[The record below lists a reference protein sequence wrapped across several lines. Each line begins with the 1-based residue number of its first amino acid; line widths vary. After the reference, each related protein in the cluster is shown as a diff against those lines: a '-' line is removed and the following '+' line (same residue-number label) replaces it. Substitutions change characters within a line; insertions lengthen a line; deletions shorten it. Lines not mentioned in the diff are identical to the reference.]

1 MIRFEGVSKI
11 YSTDVVLKNISWEI
25 KKGEK
30 VGLVGSNGAG
40 KSTQFKILIGE
51 EEQTSGT
58 IIKEGNPKIAHLKQE
73 FDCNLNF
80 SVRQELESSFKDIQI
95 VAIKLLEIENKMKSL
110 DIKKNSDELEIF
122 VNQLAKYQ
130 AKFEALGGYK
140 MQSDVEKILP
150 KLGFS
155 IEDADKLVGNFSG
168 GWQMKVALGK
178 IILQKPDLLLLDE
191 PTNHLDLETIF
202 WLEEYLSSLK
212 IAVIIISHDRYFLD
226 KLCKKIIFVD
236 RGTSETYNGNY
247 SFFVEQKSLNEES
260 QNKAYQLQ
268 QKEIELQKRYIDRF
282 RASATRSSQAKSREK
297 QLKKISKIEAPIAK
311 SKSPVFNFPE
321 CPRSGK
327 LVLNIK
333 NLSHS
338 FEDKILFLDINLKI
352 SSGEKIAI
360 LGPNGC
366 GKSTLLKI
374 IMKKISPEIGEI
386 NLGKHNI
393 ITSYYEQNQAEAL
406 PLEERVIDLIC
417 NQSPEWSQKKV
428 RTFLGGFGFQ
438 NETVFKYIKQLS
450 GGEKARLALALMII
464 NPSNFLLLD
473 EPTNHLDLQSKENL
487 ELAIKNYK
495 GSLLIISHDRY
506 FISKVANRIIE
517 IKDSKLFSYDGNYE
531 YFLEKTQSQK
541 I

>member
-1 MIRFEGVSKI
+1 MIRFESVSKI

-155 IEDADKLVGNFSG
+155 IEDADQLVGNFSG

-297 QLKKISKIEAPIAK
+297 QLKKISKIESPIAK

-374 IMKKISPEIGEI
+374 IMKKISPEIGDI

-406 PLEERVIDLIC
+406 SSDERVIDLIC
-417 NQSPEWSQKKV
+417 NKSPEWSQKKV